1 MLAGKADGITA
12 ARILTTADEQTAA
25 LAAAVQAAPRAIPR
39 GAGTKF
45 RPLPQGAPPA
55 PGPAVIDVSGLR
67 GILEYEPTEYTF
79 TALAGT
85 PISEV
90 ISALSAHGQ
99 YLPFDPLFV
108 REGATLGGTV
118 ACAANGPGRLRFGGV
133 RDFVVGVRFIDA
145 AGRLI
150 RGGGKVVKNAAG
162 FDFPKLFCG
171 SAGRLGILTELSF
184 KVFPAPA
191 ARASIRVHCA
201 RLADA
206 VECVSFISL
215 QTWEV
220 EALEIL
226 PQADGSAQVL
236 ARFPGDEPALSQ
248 RLTKITTALRRDVSA
263 APAEVWDSLRPR
275 SPTHSL
281 LRVPLTSSRILPLHA
296 LLPDVT
302 VSYGEAGNAA
312 WIQWPADRAA
322 SEMDAIL
329 RAAGLSAMVLSGP
342 EPALRLG
349 ISPNEAAE
357 RLVKQALDPDG
368 RFPPY

>member
-1 MLAGKADGITA
+1 M
-12 ARILTTADEQTAA
+12 TTADEQTAA
-25 LAAAVQAAPRAIPR
+25 LAAAVQAAPCVIPR
-39 GAGTKF
+39 GAGTKL
-45 RPLPQGAPPA
+45 RPLPAGGAGAPI
-55 PGPAVIDVSGLR
+55 VLDVSGLR
-67 GILEYEPTEYTF
+67 GILDYEPTEYTF

-85 PISEV
+85 PVSEV
-90 ISALSAHGQ
+90 ICVLGEHGQ

-191 ARASIRVHCA
+191 ARASVQVLCA
-201 RLADA
+201 SLADA
-206 VECVSFISL
+206 VECVSFIGG

-226 PQADGSAQVL
+226 PQPDGSARVL
-236 ARFPGDEPALSQ
+236 ARFMGDEPALGQ
-248 RLTKITTALRRDVSA
+248 RLTKITAALRRDVSTL
-263 APAEVWDSLRPR
+263 PADAWESLRPR
-275 SPTHSL
+275 AATHSL
-281 LRVPLTSSRILPLHA
+281 LRVPLTPSRILPLHA
-296 LLPDVT
+296 ALRDVA

-322 SEMDAIL
+322 AEIDTIL

-349 ISPNEAAE
+349 ISTNEAAE

-368 RFPPY
+368 RFPAY